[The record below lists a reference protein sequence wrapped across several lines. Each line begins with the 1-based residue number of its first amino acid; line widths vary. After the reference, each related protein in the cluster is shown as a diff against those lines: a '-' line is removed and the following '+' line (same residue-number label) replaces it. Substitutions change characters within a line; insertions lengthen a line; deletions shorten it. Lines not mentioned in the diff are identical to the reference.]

1 MTASPAGLMR
11 TMSNDGGSIGV
22 TVLTGSGDAGAA
34 DFSGCV
40 TGDVAG
46 ANFGSALVAGVRAA
60 NGTEALEKVRQGAPD
75 LVVLDV
81 MMEHL
86 SEGFDVARTLRSD
99 SQTKGIPIIML
110 TGVDQVYDMTM
121 EAGRGWV
128 PYDRYLEK
136 PVSPE
141 NLVAQVKDM
150 IG

>member
-1 MTASPAGLMR
+1 MEKKKILLVDDDEVFVEAVTA
-11 TMSNDGGSIGV
+11 
-22 TVLTGSGDAGAA
+22 VLEEHYRIDT
-34 DFSGCV
+34 
-40 TGDVAG
+40 
-46 ANFGSALVAGVRAA
+46 AA

-141 NLVAQVKDM
+141 DLVAQVKEM